1 MIKLMTGKTNTNFVR
16 NLTILVL
23 VFAAGVLIG
32 GKNPQVLENLDT
44 NRSTQNTNLPNRLD
58 YSGVEEIYSKLKA
71 NYDGQL
77 DQKKLEDGLKQGLVN
92 AAGDPYTEYLNADD
106 TKDFNNQLNGTFE
119 GIGAELGKKDQSI
132 VIVSP
137 IAGFPAAKAG
147 LKPKDVISDINGQSA
162 FDISLSEAVQKI
174 RGPKGSKVKLGI
186 IRDGKKLEFSITRE
200 QITVPSVSKKVVNG
214 IGVIK
219 IVRFGDD
226 TVELARKYANDL
238 HSKNVKGIVLD
249 LRGNPGG
256 LLDAEVGV
264 SSLWVNNG
272 DTVLQEKRGGIV
284 EKTYFAEGAPV
295 LNGLPTVVLIDAGSA
310 SASEITAGALHDNG
324 LATLIGTKSYGKGSV
339 QEVLNLDN
347 GGELKVTVA
356 RWYTPNGRNIDK
368 QGIKPDKI
376 VKFTAS
382 DSKAGRDPQLNAAI
396 QHINVQ

>member
-1 MIKLMTGKTNTNFVR
+1 MVKLMTRKTKTNFVR
-16 NLTILVL
+16 NLAILVL
-23 VFAAGVLIG
+23 VFAAGILIG

-44 NRSTQNTNLPNRLD
+44 SRSTQNSSLPNKLD

-106 TKDFNNQLNGTFE
+106 TKDFNDQLNGTFE

-186 IRDGKKLEFSITRE
+186 IRGGKKLEFSITRQ
-200 QITVPSVSKKVVNG
+200 QITVPSVSEKVVNG
-214 IGVIK
+214 VGVIK

-256 LLDAEVGV
+256 LLDAAVGV
-264 SSLWVNNG
+264 SSLWLNKG

-295 LNGLPTVVLIDAGSA
+295 LNGLPTTVLIDAGSA

-382 DSKAGRDPQLNAAI
+382 DSKAGRDPQLDAAI
-396 QHINVQ
+396 QFLSR

>member
-1 MIKLMTGKTNTNFVR
+1 MIKLMTGKTNNNFVR
-16 NLTILVL
+16 NLAILVL
-23 VFAAGVLIG
+23 VFAAGILIG
-32 GKNPQVLENLDT
+32 GKNPQVLENLDS
-44 NRSTQNTNLPNRLD
+44 NRSTQNSSLPNRLD
-58 YSGVEEIYSKLKA
+58 YSGVEEVYSKLKA

-92 AAGDPYTEYLNADD
+92 AASDPYTEYLNADD
-106 TKDFNNQLNGTFE
+106 TKEFNNQLNGTFE

-147 LKPKDVISDINGQSA
+147 LKPKDVITDINGQSA

-186 IRDGKKLEFSITRE
+186 IRGGKKLEFSITRE
-200 QITVPSVSKKVVNG
+200 QITVPSVSQKVVNG
-214 IGVIK
+214 VGVIK

-238 HSKNVKGIVLD
+238 SSQHVKGIVLD

-256 LLDAEVGV
+256 LLDAAVGV
-264 SSLWVNNG
+264 SSLWLNKG
-272 DTVLQEKRGGIV
+272 DTVLQEKRGGVV
-284 EKTYFAEGAPV
+284 EKTYFAEGTPV

-324 LATLIGTKSYGKGSV
+324 VATLIGTKSYGKGSV

-368 QGIKPDKI
+368 QGIKPDKT
-376 VKFTAS
+376 VKFT
-382 DSKAGRDPQLNAAI
+382 DSMAGRDPQLDAAL
-396 QHINVQ
+396 QFLSR